1 MNADYAVELFREM
14 LKTALVLVLPMLI
27 VAMVVGLIV
36 SLIQAVTSIQEQ
48 TLAFVPKL
56 VSVVVLMMFIA
67 YWLLQVIMSFTFEIF
82 NRLPTVVGG

>member
-14 LKTALVLVLPMLI
+14 LKTSLILVLPMLL
-27 VAMVVGLIV
+27 VALGIGIIV

-56 VSVVVLMMFIA
+56 VAVVLLMMFIA
-67 YWLLQVIMSFTFEIF
+67 YWLLQVIMSFTVEIF